1 MSEVASAT
9 MFRLRKIDLIKS
21 VLIKTGLIKI
31 GLMTAGAVLLAL
43 SVVLSCSRP
52 AAEPDAAAVKTDQP
66 LVDGG
71 QQSGSSGG
79 SVASSEVRVSQ
90 AKSENKLIPTAAAHS
105 LAAYSL
111 SGHSSGAHSF
121 SDSDILPAGTLLT
134 VRLEKALS
142 ADAPEAGGVFDAVV
156 EEPVVVNGVTIIPQG
171 VGVAGRIE
179 AARASAL
186 KRSRAYVRL
195 TLASIEVGGR
205 DLAIQT
211 SSLFARGRS
220 DATAMLEDADS
231 FGSVTPIGSVSPIS
245 LVNSVHLE
253 KGRLLTFRLVGPVTV
268 PGERAVA
275 AR

>member
-1 MSEVASAT
+1 

-71 QQSGSSGG
+71 QQSGSSGDS